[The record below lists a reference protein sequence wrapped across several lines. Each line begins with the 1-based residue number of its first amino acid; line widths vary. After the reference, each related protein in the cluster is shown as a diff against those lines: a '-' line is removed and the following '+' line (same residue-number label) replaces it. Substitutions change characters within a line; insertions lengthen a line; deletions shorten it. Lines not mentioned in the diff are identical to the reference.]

1 MYSEFKGT
9 ELGNNDFLNQN
20 RFHNYLLKRWYM
32 VFDLYSNEDCLEVNN
47 FYRKLF
53 AEMPDLLF
61 QFIIDRNNQYTFPL
75 VSKSVD
81 DIFELSEKEF
91 TDDIKLVIYERV
103 LPQDRE
109 LFFQSLVKAKKEI
122 VPWEIEFR
130 AVLPKKGLR
139 WFKVSAKTELSPDK
153 RVSFYGHVSDITEL
167 KDKEERLRISEE
179 RFQFALEASTAGIW
193 DWDMTTNTVF
203 YSSLSLKI
211 LELESADIFDD
222 PERWDKIVH
231 PDDLP
236 KYYSDIQEHFDNKI
250 PYYENY
256 HRVMTSSGNYKWI
269 LDRGKVIKRD
279 ENGKPLRVI
288 GTHTDVSLQKEKE
301 LELLKT
307 MKLYSD
313 QNSRLLNFSHIVSH
327 NLNTQAG
334 NIKSILDFIDADGD
348 RETVTEMLEH
358 LRTVSNDLN
367 ETISNLTQI
376 VKTQSNI
383 NIAVVPLRLSE
394 YIDKTIA
401 AIKGHDKQKKVTIVN
416 NVPQYVTINF
426 NPAYLESVLLNFATN
441 AIKYAHPDR
450 EPVIVFDFGIEAD
463 GHKSLKITD
472 NGLGIDLELYG
483 DLLFGMYKTFHK
495 HQEARGIG
503 LYITRNQIE
512 AMKAIVSV
520 ESIVGEGTS
529 FKIVFN
535 DV

>member
-1 MYSEFKGT
+1 
-9 ELGNNDFLNQN
+9 
-20 RFHNYLLKRWYM
+20 M
-32 VFDLYSNEDCLEVNN
+32 VFDLYGNDDCLEVNN
-47 FYRKLF
+47 FYKKLL

-61 QFIIDRNNQYTFPL
+61 QFIIDTDNNYSFPL
-75 VSKSVD
+75 VSKSAD
-81 DIFELSEKEF
+81 EIFELSALDF
-91 TDDIKLVIYERV
+91 TNDIKFIIYDRIV
-103 LPQDRE
+103 PQDRDY
-109 LFFQSLVKAKKEI
+109 FFQSLVKARREI
-122 VPWEIEFR
+122 KPWEIEFR
-130 AVLPKKGLR
+130 AVLPKKGIR
-139 WFKVSAKTELSPDK
+139 WFKITSKTESTIDGK
-153 RVSFYGHVSDITEL
+153 VIFYGHVSDITEL
-167 KDKEERLRISEE
+167 KDKEEKLRISEE
-179 RFQFALEASTAGIW
+179 RFQFALDASTAGIW
-193 DWDMTTNTVF
+193 DWDMVTNSVF

-211 LELESADIFDD
+211 LELESTDIFDD

-288 GTHTDVSLQKEKE
+288 GTHTDVSAQKEKE
-301 LELLKT
+301 LELIKT

-334 NIKSILDFIDADGD
+334 NIKSILDFIDADVNKQ
-348 RETVTEMLEH
+348 TVEEMLEH

-383 NIAVVPLRLSE
+383 NIAVVPLMLCE
-394 YIDKTIA
+394 YIEKTIST
-401 AIKGHDKQKKVTIVN
+401 IKGYDKQRKVTIIN
-416 NVPQYVTINF
+416 NVPKYLTINF
-426 NPAYLESVLLNFATN
+426 NPAYMESVLLNFTTN

-450 EPVIVFDFGIEAD
+450 DPVITFDFAIEPE
-463 GHKSLKITD
+463 GFKSLKITD
-472 NGLGIDLELYG
+472 NGLGIDLKLYG

-495 HQEARGIG
+495 HDEARGIG

-512 AMKAIVSV
+512 AMKGTVLV
-520 ESIVGEGTS
+520 ESEVGVGTS

>member
-1 MYSEFKGT
+1 
-9 ELGNNDFLNQN
+9 
-20 RFHNYLLKRWYM
+20 M
-32 VFDLYSNEDCLEVNN
+32 VFDLYGNEDCLEVNN
-47 FYRKLF
+47 FYKKLF

-61 QFIIDRNNQYTFPL
+61 QFIIDCNNNYSFPL
-75 VSKSVD
+75 VSKSAD
-81 DIFELSEKEF
+81 DIFELPSSTFSNES
-91 TDDIKLVIYERV
+91 ILVIYNRIH
-103 LPQDRE
+103 PNDRD
-109 LFFQSLVKAKKEI
+109 LFFQSLVKARREVKPWI
-122 VPWEIEFR
+122 VEFR
-130 AVLPKKGLR
+130 AILPKKGLR
-139 WFKVSAKTELSPDK
+139 WFKISSKTELALDGC
-153 RVSFYGHVSDITEL
+153 VSFYGHVSDITDL
-167 KDKEERLRISEE
+167 KDKEEKLRISEE

-193 DWDMTTNTVF
+193 DWNMVTNSVF

-211 LELESADIFDD
+211 LELDSADIFDE

-269 LDRGKVIKRD
+269 LDRGKVIDRD

-288 GTHTDVSLQKEKE
+288 GTHTDVSLHKEKE

-334 NIKSILDFIDADGD
+334 NIKSILDFIDADVD
-348 RETVTEMLEH
+348 KVNINEMLVH

-383 NIAVVPLRLSE
+383 NIAVMPLRLKE
-394 YIDKTIA
+394 YIDKTVTT
-401 AIKGHDKQKKVTIVN
+401 IKGYDKQTNVTIVN
-416 NVPQYVTINF
+416 NVPEYLTINF

-441 AIKYAHPDR
+441 AIKYRHPDR
-450 EPVIVFDFGIEAD
+450 DPIITFDFAIEPD

-472 NGLGIDLELYG
+472 NGLGIDLAVYG

-512 AMKAIVSV
+512 AMKGTISV
-520 ESIVGEGTS
+520 ESEVGVGTS

-535 DV
+535 DM

>member
-1 MYSEFKGT
+1 
-9 ELGNNDFLNQN
+9 
-20 RFHNYLLKRWYM
+20 M
-32 VFDLYSNEDCLEVNN
+32 VFDLYGDEDCLEVNN
-47 FYRKLF
+47 FYKKLL

-61 QFIIDRNNQYTFPL
+61 QFVIDANNNYTFPL
-75 VSKSVD
+75 VSKSAD
-81 DIFELSEKEF
+81 EILELSIDDFKS
-91 TDDIKLVIYERV
+91 DIKLIVYSRI

-109 LFFQSLVKAKKEI
+109 FFFQSLIKARKDIK
-122 VPWEIEFR
+122 PWEIEFR
-130 AVLPKKGLR
+130 ANLPKKGIR
-139 WFKVSAKTELSPDK
+139 WFRISSKTESSENGS
-153 RVSFYGHVSDITEL
+153 VIFYGHVSDITEL
-167 KDKEERLRISEE
+167 KDKEEKLRISEE
-179 RFQFALEASTAGIW
+179 RFQFALDASTVGIW
-193 DWDMTTNTVF
+193 DWDMVANRVF

-231 PDDLP
+231 PEDLP
-236 KYYSDIQEHFDNKI
+236 KYYSDIHEHFDNKI
-250 PYYENY
+250 PFYENY

-288 GTHTDVSLQKEKE
+288 GTHTDVSAQKEKE
-301 LELLKT
+301 LELMKT

-334 NIKSILDFIDADGD
+334 NIKSILDLIDADVSKK
-348 RETVTEMLEH
+348 TVTEMLEY
-358 LRTVSNDLN
+358 LRAVSNDLN

-383 NIAVVPLRLSE
+383 NIAVVPLKLFE
-394 YIDKTIA
+394 YIEKTIST
-401 AIKGHDKQKKVTIVN
+401 IKGYDKQLKVTIIN
-416 NVPQYVTINF
+416 NVPKYLTINF
-426 NPAYLESVLLNFATN
+426 NPAYMESVLLNFTTN

-450 EPVIVFDFGIEAD
+450 DPAITFDFAIEPE
-463 GHKSLKITD
+463 GFKSLKITD
-472 NGLGIDLELYG
+472 NGLGIDLSTYG

-495 HQEARGIG
+495 HEEARGIG

-512 AMKAIVSV
+512 AMKGTVEV
-520 ESIVGEGTS
+520 ESEVGVGTS

-535 DV
+535 DM

>member
-1 MYSEFKGT
+1 MI
-9 ELGNNDFLNQN
+9 
-20 RFHNYLLKRWYM
+20 
-32 VFDLYSNEDCLEVNN
+32 FDLYSNEDCLEVNN

-61 QFIIDRNNQYTFPL
+61 QFVIDTNNHYTFPL

-81 DIFELSEKEF
+81 EIFELSFKEF
-91 TDDIKLVIYERV
+91 TDDIKQIIYERV
-103 LPQDRE
+103 FEQDRE
-109 LFFQSLVKAKKEI
+109 KFFQSLVKARKEI
-122 VPWEIEFR
+122 VPWELEFR
-130 AVLPKKGLR
+130 SVLPKKGLR
-139 WFKVSAKTELSPDK
+139 WFKVSAKTELSADGK
-153 RVSFYGHVSDITEL
+153 VSFFGHISDITDL
-167 KDKEERLRISEE
+167 KDKEEKLRISEE
-179 RFQFALEASTAGIW
+179 RFQFALDASTVGIW
-193 DWDMTTNTVF
+193 DWDMVTNNVF

-236 KYYSDIQEHFDNKI
+236 KYYSDIKEHFDNKI

-288 GTHTDVSLQKEKE
+288 GTHTDISLQKEKE

-334 NIKSILDFIDADGD
+334 NIKSILDFIDEDGGKG
-348 RETVTEMLEH
+348 TVGEMLEH

-383 NIAVVPLRLSE
+383 NIAVEPLMLCE
-394 YIDKTIA
+394 YIEKTVA
-401 AIKGHDKQKKVTIVN
+401 TIKGYDKQKKVTIVN
-416 NVPQYVTINF
+416 NVPQYLTINF
-426 NPAYLESVLLNFATN
+426 NPAYLESVLLNFTTN

-450 EPVIVFDFGIEAD
+450 DPLIVFDFGIEPE
-463 GHKSLKITD
+463 GYKSLKITD
-472 NGLGIDLELYG
+472 NGLGIDLKVYG
-483 DLLFGMYKTFHK
+483 ELLFGMYKTFHK
-495 HQEARGIG
+495 HEEARGIG

-512 AMKAIVSV
+512 AMKGTVSV
-520 ESIVGEGTS
+520 ESEVGVGTS

-535 DV
+535 DL

>member
-1 MYSEFKGT
+1 MI
-9 ELGNNDFLNQN
+9 
-20 RFHNYLLKRWYM
+20 
-32 VFDLYSNEDCLEVNN
+32 FDLYSNEDCLEVNN

-61 QFIIDRNNQYTFPL
+61 QFVIDPNNHYTFPL

-81 DIFELSEKEF
+81 EIFELSFKEF
-91 TDDIKLVIYERV
+91 TDDTKDIIYERV
-103 LPQDRE
+103 FEQDRE
-109 LFFQSLVKAKKEI
+109 IFFQSLVKARKEI
-122 VPWEIEFR
+122 VPWKLEFR
-130 AVLPKKGLR
+130 SVLPKKGLR
-139 WFKVSAKTELSPDK
+139 WFKVSAKTELSPDGK
-153 RVSFYGHVSDITEL
+153 VSFFGHISDITDL
-167 KDKEERLRISEE
+167 KDKEEKLRIFEE
-179 RFQFALEASTAGIW
+179 RFQFALEASTVGIW
-193 DWDMTTNTVF
+193 DWDMVTNNVF

-236 KYYSDIQEHFDNKI
+236 KYYSDIKEHFDNKI

-256 HRVMTSSGNYKWI
+256 HRVMTTSGNYKWI

-288 GTHTDVSLQKEKE
+288 GTHTDISLQKEKE
-301 LELLKT
+301 LELLRT

-334 NIKSILDFIDADGD
+334 NIKSILDFIDEDGD
-348 RETVTEMLEH
+348 KGTVGEMLEH

-383 NIAVVPLRLSE
+383 NIAVEPLKLCE
-394 YIDKTIA
+394 YIEKTVS
-401 AIKGHDKQKKVTIVN
+401 AIKGYDKQKKVTIVN
-416 NVPQYVTINF
+416 NVPKYLTINF
-426 NPAYLESVLLNFATN
+426 NPAYLESVLLNFTTN

-450 EPVIVFDFGIEAD
+450 DPLIVFDFGIEPE
-463 GHKSLKITD
+463 GYKSLKITD
-472 NGLGIDLELYG
+472 NGLGIDLKVYG
-483 DLLFGMYKTFHK
+483 ELLFGMYKTFHK
-495 HQEARGIG
+495 HDEARGIG

-512 AMKAIVSV
+512 AMKGTVSV
-520 ESIVGEGTS
+520 ESEVGVGTS

-535 DV
+535 DL

>member
-1 MYSEFKGT
+1 
-9 ELGNNDFLNQN
+9 
-20 RFHNYLLKRWYM
+20 M
-32 VFDLYSNEDCLEVNN
+32 VFDLYSNEDCIEVNN

-61 QFIIDRNNQYTFPL
+61 QFVIDRNNQYTFPL

-81 DIFELSEKEF
+81 EIFELSIKEF
-91 TDDIKLVIYERV
+91 TDENKFIIYQRIFD
-103 LPQDRE
+103 QDKE
-109 LFFQSLVKAKKEI
+109 LFFQSLVKARREI
-122 VPWEIEFR
+122 QPWQLEFR

-139 WFKVSAKTELSPDK
+139 WFKVSAKTELSSDGK
-153 RVSFYGHVSDITEL
+153 VSFFGHISDITDL
-167 KDKEERLRISEE
+167 KDKEEKLRISEE
-179 RFQFALEASTAGIW
+179 RFQFALDASTVGIW
-193 DWDMTTNTVF
+193 DWDMVTNNVF

-236 KYYSDIQEHFDNKI
+236 KYYSDIKEHFDNKI
-250 PYYENY
+250 PHYENY

-288 GTHTDVSLQKEKE
+288 GTHTDISFQKEKE

-334 NIKSILDFIDADGD
+334 NIKSILDFIDQDENK
-348 RETVTEMLEH
+348 ETVSEMLEH

-383 NIAVVPLRLSE
+383 NIAVVPLKLHE
-394 YIDKTIA
+394 YIEKTIST
-401 AIKGHDKQKKVTIVN
+401 IKGYDKQKKITIIN
-416 NVPQYVTINF
+416 NVPQYLTINY
-426 NPAYLESVLLNFATN
+426 NPAYLESVLLNFTTN

-450 EPVIVFDFGIEAD
+450 DPFIIFDFGIEPE
-463 GHKSLKITD
+463 GYKSLKITD
-472 NGLGIDLELYG
+472 NGLGIDLKIYG

-495 HQEARGIG
+495 HEEARGIG

-512 AMKAIVSV
+512 AMKGTVSV
-520 ESIVGEGTS
+520 ESEVGVGTS

-535 DV
+535 DL

>member
-1 MYSEFKGT
+1 
-9 ELGNNDFLNQN
+9 
-20 RFHNYLLKRWYM
+20 M
-32 VFDLYSNEDCLEVNN
+32 VFDLYGNEDCLEVNN
-47 FYRKLF
+47 FYKKLF

-61 QFIIDRNNQYTFPL
+61 QFVIDRDNNYSFPL
-75 VSKSVD
+75 VSKSAD
-81 DIFELSEKEF
+81 EIFELTSEMFSK
-91 TDDIKLVIYERV
+91 DPKLIIYERV
-103 LPQDRE
+103 FPQDRDF
-109 LFFQSLVKAKKEI
+109 FFQSLVKARKE
-122 VPWEIEFR
+122 VKPWEVEFR
-130 AVLPKKGLR
+130 AVLPVKGLR
-139 WFKVSAKTELSPDK
+139 WFKISSKTESSSNDC
-153 RVSFYGHVSDITEL
+153 VSFYGHVSDITNL
-167 KDKEERLRISEE
+167 KDKEEKLRISEE

-193 DWDMTTNTVF
+193 DWDMVTNTVF

-211 LELESADIFDD
+211 LELDSADIFDD

-269 LDRGKVIKRD
+269 LDRGKVIARD

-313 QNSRLLNFSHIVSH
+313 QNSRLVNFSHIVSH

-334 NIKSILDFIDADGD
+334 NIKSILDFIDADI
-348 RETVTEMLEH
+348 EKQTVNEMLEH

-383 NIAVVPLRLSE
+383 NIAVIPLNLCE
-394 YIDKTIA
+394 YIDKTIST
-401 AIKGHDKQKKVTIVN
+401 IKGYDRQTNVTIIN
-416 NVPQYVTINF
+416 NVPKYLTVNF
-426 NPAYLESVLLNFATN
+426 NPAYMESVLLNFATN

-450 EPVIVFDFGIEAD
+450 DPVIVFDFGIEPE
-463 GHKSLKITD
+463 GFKSLKITD
-472 NGLGIDLELYG
+472 NGLGIDLKIYG

-495 HQEARGIG
+495 HHEARGIG

-512 AMKAIVSV
+512 AMKGSISV
-520 ESIVGEGTS
+520 ESEVGVGTS

>member
-1 MYSEFKGT
+1 
-9 ELGNNDFLNQN
+9 
-20 RFHNYLLKRWYM
+20 M
-32 VFDLYSNEDCLEVNN
+32 VFDLYGNEDCIEVNN
-47 FYRKLF
+47 FYKKLF

-61 QFIIDRNNQYTFPL
+61 QFVIDKNNNYSFPL
-75 VSKSVD
+75 VSKSAD
-81 DIFELSEKEF
+81 DIFELPVSKF
-91 TDDIKLVIYERV
+91 TNEIIYIIYDRIFA
-103 LPQDRE
+103 QDRE
-109 LFFQSLVKAKKEI
+109 MFFQSLVKARKEI
-122 VPWEIEFR
+122 KPWEIEFR
-130 AVLPKKGLR
+130 AVLPVKGLR
-139 WFKVSAKTELSPDK
+139 WFKISAKSEQSPDEK
-153 RVSFYGHVSDITEL
+153 VSFFGHVSDITDL
-167 KDKEERLRISEE
+167 KDKEEKLRISEE
-179 RFQFALEASTAGIW
+179 RFQFALDASTVGIW
-193 DWDMTTNTVF
+193 DWDMMTNSVF

-211 LELESADIFDD
+211 LELESTDIFDD

-279 ENGKPLRVI
+279 EDGKPMRVI

-301 LELLKT
+301 LDLIKT

-334 NIKSILDFIDADGD
+334 NIKSILDFIDADVEK
-348 RETVTEMLEH
+348 ETVSEMLEH

-376 VKTQSNI
+376 VKTQNNI
-383 NIAVVPLRLSE
+383 NIAVVPLKICE
-394 YIDKTIA
+394 YIDKTVST
-401 AIKGHDKQKKVTIVN
+401 IKGYDKQTKVTIVN
-416 NVPQYVTINF
+416 NVPKYLTINF
-426 NPAYLESVLLNFATN
+426 NPAYLESVLLNFTTN

-450 EPVIVFDFGIEAD
+450 DPIITFDFSIEPE
-463 GHKSLKITD
+463 GYKSLKITD
-472 NGLGIDLELYG
+472 NGLGIDLSIYG

-495 HQEARGIG
+495 HEEARGIG

-512 AMKAIVSV
+512 AMKGSISV
-520 ESIVGEGTS
+520 ESEVGVGTC

-535 DV
+535 DM

>member
-1 MYSEFKGT
+1 MI
-9 ELGNNDFLNQN
+9 
-20 RFHNYLLKRWYM
+20 
-32 VFDLYSNEDCLEVNN
+32 FDLYENEDCLEVNN

-61 QFIIDRNNQYTFPL
+61 QFIIDKDNKYSFPL
-75 VSKSVD
+75 ISKSID
-81 DIFELSEKEF
+81 DIFELTISEF
-91 TDDIKLVIYERV
+91 TNDIIFIIYERIF
-103 LPQDRE
+103 PQDRDM
-109 LFFQSLVKAKKEI
+109 FFQSLVKARKEI
-122 VPWEIEFR
+122 KPWEMEFR

-139 WFKVSAKTELSPDK
+139 WFKISAKTESIPDGC
-153 RVSFYGHVSDITEL
+153 VSFCGHVSDITDL
-167 KDKEERLRISEE
+167 KDKEEKLRISEE
-179 RFQFALEASTAGIW
+179 RFQFALDASTAGIW
-193 DWDMTTNTVF
+193 DWDMVTNNVF

-211 LELESADIFDD
+211 LELDSTDIFDD

-256 HRVMTSSGNYKWI
+256 HRVMTSTGNYKWI

-334 NIKSILDFIDADGD
+334 NIKSILDFIDADVD
-348 RETVTEMLEH
+348 KQTINEMLLH

-383 NIAVVPLRLSE
+383 NIAVAPLKLYE
-394 YIDKTIA
+394 YIEKTIST
-401 AIKGHDKQKKVTIVN
+401 IKRYDKQTNVSIIN
-416 NVPQYVTINF
+416 NVPKYLKINF
-426 NPAYLESVLLNFATN
+426 NPAYLESVLLNFTTN

-450 EPVIVFDFGIEAD
+450 DPVIVFDFGIEPE
-463 GHKSLKITD
+463 GYKSLKITD
-472 NGLGIDLELYG
+472 NGLGIDLAVYG

-495 HQEARGIG
+495 HEEARGIG

-512 AMKAIVSV
+512 AMKGSVSV
-520 ESIVGEGTS
+520 ESEVGAGTS

-535 DV
+535 DM

>member
-1 MYSEFKGT
+1 
-9 ELGNNDFLNQN
+9 
-20 RFHNYLLKRWYM
+20 M
-32 VFDLYSNEDCLEVNN
+32 VFDLYGNDDCLEVNK
-47 FYRKLF
+47 FYRKLL

-61 QFIIDRNNQYTFPL
+61 QFVIDKDNNYSFPL
-75 VSKSVD
+75 VSKSAD
-81 DIFELSEKEF
+81 DIFELTVEEF
-91 TDDIKLVIYERV
+91 TNEIKFIIYDRI
-103 LPQDRE
+103 LLQDRE
-109 LFFQSLVKAKKEI
+109 LFFQSLVKARKEI
-122 VPWEIEFR
+122 KPWEVEFR
-130 AVLPKKGLR
+130 ALLPKKGIR
-139 WFKVSAKTELSPDK
+139 WFKVSSKTESLPGGE
-153 RVSFYGHVSDITEL
+153 VVFYGHVSDITEL
-167 KDKEERLRISEE
+167 KDKEEKLRISEE
-179 RFQFALEASTAGIW
+179 RFQFALDASTAGVW
-193 DWDMTTNTVF
+193 DWDMVTNSVF

-211 LELESADIFDD
+211 LELESTDIFDD

-301 LELLKT
+301 LELIKT

-334 NIKSILDFIDADGD
+334 NIKSILDFIDADVDKG
-348 RETVTEMLEH
+348 TVPEMLEH

-383 NIAVVPLRLSE
+383 NIAVEQLKLCE
-394 YIDKTIA
+394 YIEKTILV
-401 AIKGHDKQKKVTIVN
+401 IKGYDKHQNVTIVN
-416 NVPQYVTINF
+416 NVPKYLTINF
-426 NPAYLESVLLNFATN
+426 NPAYLESVLLNFTTN

-450 EPVIVFDFGIEAD
+450 DPVISFDFAIEPE
-463 GHKSLKITD
+463 GYKSLKITD
-472 NGLGIDLELYG
+472 NGLGIDLKIYG
-483 DLLFGMYKTFHK
+483 DLLFGMYKTFHR
-495 HQEARGIG
+495 HEEARGIG

-512 AMKAIVSV
+512 AMKGTVEV
-520 ESIVGEGTS
+520 ESEVGVGTS
-529 FKIVFN
+529 FKIIFN
-535 DV
+535 DM

>member
-1 MYSEFKGT
+1 MI
-9 ELGNNDFLNQN
+9 
-20 RFHNYLLKRWYM
+20 
-32 VFDLYSNEDCLEVNN
+32 FDLYENEDCLEVKN

-53 AEMPDLLF
+53 ADMPDLLF
-61 QFIIDRNNQYTFPL
+61 QFIINKDNNYSFPL
-75 VSKSVD
+75 ISKSID
-81 DIFELSEKEF
+81 DIFELTVSEF
-91 TDDIKLVIYERV
+91 TNDIIFIIYERIF
-103 LPQDRE
+103 PQDRDM
-109 LFFQSLVKAKKEI
+109 FFQSLVKARKEI
-122 VPWEIEFR
+122 KPWEIEFR
-130 AVLPKKGLR
+130 AILPKKGMR
-139 WFKVSAKTELSPDK
+139 WFKISAKTESIPDEC
-153 RVSFYGHVSDITEL
+153 VSFCGHVSDITNL
-167 KDKEERLRISEE
+167 KDKEEKLRISEE

-193 DWDMTTNTVF
+193 DWDMVTNNVF

-211 LELESADIFDD
+211 LELDSADIFDD

-236 KYYSDIQEHFDNKI
+236 KYYSDIHEHFDNKI

-256 HRVMTSSGNYKWI
+256 HRVMTSSGKYKWI

-334 NIKSILDFIDADGD
+334 NIKSILDFIDGD
-348 RETVTEMLEH
+348 VDKQTINEMLLH

-367 ETISNLTQI
+367 DTISNLTQI

-383 NIAVVPLRLSE
+383 NIAVAPLKLYE
-394 YIDKTIA
+394 YIEKTIST
-401 AIKGHDKQKKVTIVN
+401 IKRYDKQTNVSIIN
-416 NVPQYVTINF
+416 NVPKYLKINF
-426 NPAYLESVLLNFATN
+426 NPAYLESVLLNFTTN

-450 EPVIVFDFGIEAD
+450 DPVIVFDFGIEPE
-463 GHKSLKITD
+463 GYKSLKITD
-472 NGLGIDLELYG
+472 NGLGIDLAVYG

-495 HQEARGIG
+495 HEEARGIG

-512 AMKAIVSV
+512 AMKGSVFV
-520 ESIVGEGTS
+520 ESEVGAGTS

-535 DV
+535 DM

>member
-1 MYSEFKGT
+1 MI
-9 ELGNNDFLNQN
+9 
-20 RFHNYLLKRWYM
+20 
-32 VFDLYSNEDCLEVNN
+32 FDLYGNEDCLEVNN
-47 FYRKLF
+47 FYKKLL

-61 QFIIDRNNQYTFPL
+61 QFIIDADNNYFFPL
-75 VSKSVD
+75 VSKSAD
-81 DIFELSEKEF
+81 EIFELPAGTFSNDSK
-91 TDDIKLVIYERV
+91 IIIYDRIF
-103 LPQDRE
+103 PHDRE
-109 LFFQSLVKAKKEI
+109 AFFQSLVKARKE
-122 VPWEIEFR
+122 VKPWQIEFR
-130 AVLPKKGLR
+130 AMLPKKGLR
-139 WFKVSAKTELSPDK
+139 WFKISSKTELSSEGS
-153 RVSFYGHVSDITEL
+153 VSFFGHVSDITDL
-167 KDKEERLRISEE
+167 KDKEEKLRISEE

-193 DWDMTTNTVF
+193 DWNMVTNSVF

-211 LELESADIFDD
+211 LELESTDIFDD

-269 LDRGKVIKRD
+269 LDRGKVIERG

-301 LELLKT
+301 LDLMKT

-334 NIKSILDFIDADGD
+334 NIKSILDFIDADVD
-348 RETVTEMLEH
+348 KQTVNEMLVH

-367 ETISNLTQI
+367 DTISNLTQI

-383 NIAVVPLRLSE
+383 NIAVAPLKLCD
-394 YIDKTIA
+394 YIEKTTST
-401 AIKGHDKQKKVTIVN
+401 IKGYDKQKNVTIVN
-416 NVPQYVTINF
+416 NVPKYLSINF
-426 NPAYLESVLLNFATN
+426 NPAYLESVLLNFTTN

-450 EPVIVFDFGIEAD
+450 DPVIVFDYCIEQE
-463 GHKSLKITD
+463 GHKALKISD
-472 NGLGIDLELYG
+472 NGLGIDLATYG

-512 AMKAIVSV
+512 AMKGSVFV
-520 ESIVGEGTS
+520 ESEVGVGTC

-535 DV
+535 DI

>member
-1 MYSEFKGT
+1 
-9 ELGNNDFLNQN
+9 
-20 RFHNYLLKRWYM
+20 M
-32 VFDLYSNEDCLEVNN
+32 VFDLYGSEDCLEVNN

-61 QFIIDRNNQYTFPL
+61 QFIIDRDNKYSFPL
-75 VSKSVD
+75 VSKSAD
-81 DIFELSEKEF
+81 AIFELTASDF
-91 TDDIKLVIYERV
+91 TNDIKLIIYDRIFA
-103 LPQDRE
+103 QDKE
-109 LFFQSLVKAKKEI
+109 LFFTSLVKARKEI
-122 VPWEIEFR
+122 KPWEIEFR

-139 WFKVSAKTELSPDK
+139 WFKVSSKTELAADGG
-153 RVSFYGHVSDITEL
+153 VAFFGHISDITDL
-167 KDKEERLRISEE
+167 KEKEENLRISEE

-193 DWDMTTNTVF
+193 DWDMVTNRVF

-211 LELESADIFDD
+211 LELESTDIFDD

-236 KYYSDIQEHFDNKI
+236 KYYSDIKDHFENKI

-288 GTHTDVSLQKEKE
+288 GTHTDVSSQKEKE
-301 LELLKT
+301 LDLIKT

-334 NIKSILDFIDADGD
+334 NIKSILDFIDADVNKQ
-348 RETVTEMLEH
+348 TVDEMLEH

-383 NIAVVPLRLSE
+383 NIIVVPLRLSE
-394 YIDKTIA
+394 YIEKTIFT
-401 AIKGHDKQKKVTIVN
+401 IRGHDRQKNVSIVN
-416 NVPQYVTINF
+416 NVPKYVSINF
-426 NPAYLESVLLNFATN
+426 NPAYLESVLLNFTTN

-450 EPVIVFDFGIEAD
+450 DPVIIFDFAIEPD
-463 GHKSLKITD
+463 GFKSLKITD
-472 NGLGIDLELYG
+472 NGLGIDLNVYG

-495 HQEARGIG
+495 HREARGIG

-512 AMKAIVSV
+512 AMKGSISV
-520 ESIVGEGTS
+520 ESEVGVGTS

-535 DV
+535 DI

>member
-1 MYSEFKGT
+1 
-9 ELGNNDFLNQN
+9 
-20 RFHNYLLKRWYM
+20 M
-32 VFDLYSNEDCLEVNN
+32 VFDLYGNDDCLEVNN
-47 FYRKLF
+47 FYKKLL

-61 QFIIDRNNQYTFPL
+61 QFIIDTDNNYTFPL
-75 VSKSVD
+75 VSKSAD
-81 DIFELSEKEF
+81 EIFELAASDF
-91 TDDIKLVIYERV
+91 TNDIKLIIYNRIV
-103 LPQDRE
+103 SQDRDF
-109 LFFQSLVKAKKEI
+109 FFQSLVKSRKEI
-122 VPWEIEFR
+122 TPWEIEFR
-130 AVLPKKGLR
+130 AILPKKGMR
-139 WFKVSAKTELSPDK
+139 WFKIAAKTELALDGN
-153 RVSFYGHVSDITEL
+153 VIFYGHVSDITDL
-167 KDKEERLRISEE
+167 KDKEEKLRISEE
-179 RFQFALEASTAGIW
+179 RFQFALDASTAGIW
-193 DWDMTTNTVF
+193 DWDMVTNSVF

-211 LELESADIFDD
+211 LELESTDIFDD

-288 GTHTDVSLQKEKE
+288 GTHTDVSAQKEKE

-307 MKLYSD
+307 MKLYSE

-334 NIKSILDFIDADGD
+334 NIKSILDLIDADVNKQ
-348 RETVTEMLEH
+348 TVTEMLEY
-358 LRTVSNDLN
+358 LRAVSNDLN
-367 ETISNLTQI
+367 ETILNLTQI

-383 NIAVVPLRLSE
+383 NIAVVPLKLCE
-394 YIDKTIA
+394 YIEKTIST
-401 AIKGHDKQKKVTIVN
+401 IKGYDKQRKVTIVN
-416 NVPQYVTINF
+416 NVPKYLTINF
-426 NPAYLESVLLNFATN
+426 NPAYMESVLLNFTTN

-450 EPVIVFDFGIEAD
+450 DPIITFDFALEPEGF
-463 GHKSLKITD
+463 KSLKITD
-472 NGLGIDLELYG
+472 NGLGIDLKVYG

-495 HQEARGIG
+495 HEEARGIG

-512 AMKAIVSV
+512 AMKGTVLV
-520 ESIVGEGTS
+520 ESEVGVGTS

-535 DV
+535 DM

>member
-1 MYSEFKGT
+1 
-9 ELGNNDFLNQN
+9 
-20 RFHNYLLKRWYM
+20 M
-32 VFDLYSNEDCLEVNN
+32 VFDLYSNEDCLEINN

-53 AEMPDLLF
+53 AEMPDLIF
-61 QFIIDRNNQYTFPL
+61 QFIIDSDNNYTFPL
-75 VSKSVD
+75 VSKSAD
-81 DIFELSEKEF
+81 EIFELSVNEF
-91 TDDIKLVIYERV
+91 TDDIKLTIYERI
-103 LPQDRE
+103 LEQDRE
-109 LFFQSLVKAKKEI
+109 LFFQSLVKARKEI
-122 VPWEIEFR
+122 EPWQIEFR

-139 WFKVSAKTELSPDK
+139 WFKVSAKTELSPDN
-153 RVSFYGHVSDITEL
+153 RVSFFGHISDITEL
-167 KDKEERLRISEE
+167 KDKEEKLRISEE

-193 DWDMTTNTVF
+193 DWDMVTNNVF

-211 LELESADIFDD
+211 LELESTDIFDD

-236 KYYSDIQEHFDNKI
+236 KYYSDIREHFDNKI

-288 GTHTDVSLQKEKE
+288 GTHTDVSAQKEKE

-348 RETVTEMLEH
+348 KETVTEMLEH

-383 NIAVVPLRLSE
+383 NIAVEPLKLHE
-394 YIDKTIA
+394 YIEKTIST
-401 AIKGHDKQKKVTIVN
+401 IKGYDNQKKVTIVN
-416 NVPQYVTINF
+416 NVPQYLTINF
-426 NPAYLESVLLNFATN
+426 NPAYLESVLLNFTTN

-450 EPVIVFDFGIEAD
+450 EPVIVFDFGIEPE
-463 GHKSLKITD
+463 GYKSLKITD
-472 NGLGIDLELYG
+472 NGLGIDLKVYG

-512 AMKAIVSV
+512 AMKATVSV
-520 ESIVGEGTS
+520 ESEVGVGTS

-535 DV
+535 DL

>member
-1 MYSEFKGT
+1 
-9 ELGNNDFLNQN
+9 
-20 RFHNYLLKRWYM
+20 M
-32 VFDLYSNEDCLEVNN
+32 VFDLYGNENCLEVNN

-61 QFIIDRNNQYTFPL
+61 QFIIDCDNNYAFPL
-75 VSKSVD
+75 VSKSAD
-81 DIFELSEKEF
+81 EIFELTADMFSNNP
-91 TDDIKLVIYERV
+91 KLIIYDRIY
-103 LPQDRE
+103 PQDRDF
-109 LFFQSLVKAKKEI
+109 FFQSLVKARKDVI
-122 VPWEIEFR
+122 PWDIEFR

-139 WFKVSAKTELSPDK
+139 WFKISSKTELAENGC
-153 RVSFYGHVSDITEL
+153 VSFYGHVSDITEL
-167 KDKEERLRISEE
+167 KDKEEKLRISEE
-179 RFQFALEASTAGIW
+179 RFQFALEAGTAGIW
-193 DWDMTTNTVF
+193 DWDMVTNNVF

-211 LELESADIFDD
+211 LELESTDIFDD

-313 QNSRLLNFSHIVSH
+313 QNSRLVNFSHIVSH

-334 NIKSILDFIDADGD
+334 NIKSILDFIDADV
-348 RETVTEMLEH
+348 EKQTVSEMLEH

-367 ETISNLTQI
+367 DTIANLTQI

-383 NIAVVPLRLSE
+383 NIAVVSLRLCD
-394 YIDKTIA
+394 YIDKTIS
-401 AIKGHDKQKKVTIVN
+401 AIKGFDKQKNVTIIN
-416 NVPQYVTINF
+416 NVPKYVTVNF
-426 NPAYLESVLLNFATN
+426 NPAYMESVLLNFTTN

-450 EPVIVFDFGIEAD
+450 DPVIVFDFAIEPE
-463 GHKSLKITD
+463 GYKSLKITD
-472 NGLGIDLELYG
+472 NGLGIDLSVYG
-483 DLLFGMYKTFHK
+483 ELLFGMYKTFHK

-512 AMKAIVSV
+512 AMKGSISV
-520 ESIVGEGTS
+520 ESEVGVGTS

-535 DV
+535 DI

>member
-1 MYSEFKGT
+1 
-9 ELGNNDFLNQN
+9 
-20 RFHNYLLKRWYM
+20 M
-32 VFDLYSNEDCLEVNN
+32 VFDIYENEDCLEVNN
-47 FYRKLF
+47 FYKKLL

-61 QFIIDRNNQYTFPL
+61 QFIIDKDNNYSFPL
-75 VSKSVD
+75 VSKSAD
-81 DIFELSEKEF
+81 DIFEISAAEF
-91 TDDIKLVIYERV
+91 ANDIKLIIYDRIF
-103 LPQDRE
+103 PSDRE
-109 LFFQSLVKAKKEI
+109 LFFQSLIKARNQVK
-122 VPWEIEFR
+122 PWEVEFR

-139 WFKVSAKTELSPDK
+139 WFKISSKTEKSSADSDSI
-153 RVSFYGHVSDITEL
+153 SFFGHVSDITEL
-167 KDKEERLRISEE
+167 KDKEEKLRLSEE
-179 RFQFALEASTAGIW
+179 RFQFALDASTVGVW
-193 DWDMTTNTVF
+193 DWDMVTNSVF

-279 ENGKPLRVI
+279 ENGKPLRVL

-301 LELLKT
+301 LEIIKT

-334 NIKSILDFIDADGD
+334 NIKSILDFIDADVD
-348 RETVTEMLEH
+348 KQTVSEMLLH

-367 ETISNLTQI
+367 DTISNLTQI

-383 NIAVVPLRLSE
+383 NIAVVPLKLCE
-394 YIDKTIA
+394 YIEKTITT
-401 AIKGHDKQKKVTIVN
+401 IKGYDKQKNVTVVN
-416 NVPQYVTINF
+416 NVPNYLTINF
-426 NPAYLESVLLNFATN
+426 NPAYLESVLLNFTTN

-450 EPVIVFDFGIEAD
+450 DPIVIFDFAIEPE
-463 GHKSLKITD
+463 GQKSLKITD
-472 NGLGIDLELYG
+472 NGLGIDLAVHG

-495 HQEARGIG
+495 HEEARGIG

-512 AMKAIVSV
+512 AMKGSISV
-520 ESIVGEGTS
+520 ESEVGVGTS
-529 FKIVFN
+529 FKIVFS
-535 DV
+535 DL

>member
-1 MYSEFKGT
+1 
-9 ELGNNDFLNQN
+9 
-20 RFHNYLLKRWYM
+20 M
-32 VFDLYSNEDCLEVNN
+32 VFDLYGNEDCLEVNN
-47 FYRKLF
+47 FYKKLF

-61 QFIIDRNNQYTFPL
+61 QFVIDRDNNYSFPL
-75 VSKSVD
+75 VSKSAD
-81 DIFELSEKEF
+81 EIFELTSEMFSK
-91 TDDIKLVIYERV
+91 DPKLIIYERV
-103 LPQDRE
+103 FPQDRDF
-109 LFFQSLVKAKKEI
+109 FFQSLVKARKE
-122 VPWEIEFR
+122 VKPWEVEFR
-130 AVLPKKGLR
+130 AVLPVKGLR
-139 WFKVSAKTELSPDK
+139 WFKISSKTESSSNDC
-153 RVSFYGHVSDITEL
+153 VSFYGHVSDITNL
-167 KDKEERLRISEE
+167 KDKEEKLRISEE

-193 DWDMTTNTVF
+193 DWDMVTNTVF

-211 LELESADIFDD
+211 LELDSADIFDD

-269 LDRGKVIKRD
+269 LDRGKVIARD

-313 QNSRLLNFSHIVSH
+313 QNSRLVNFSHIVSH

-334 NIKSILDFIDADGD
+334 NIKSILDFIDADI
-348 RETVTEMLEH
+348 EKQTVNEMLEH

-383 NIAVVPLRLSE
+383 NIAVIPLNLCE
-394 YIDKTIA
+394 YIDKTIST
-401 AIKGHDKQKKVTIVN
+401 IKGYDKQTNVTIIN
-416 NVPQYVTINF
+416 NVPKYLTVNF
-426 NPAYLESVLLNFATN
+426 NPAYMESVLLNFATN

-450 EPVIVFDFGIEAD
+450 DPVIVFDFGIEPE
-463 GHKSLKITD
+463 GFKSLKITD
-472 NGLGIDLELYG
+472 NGLGIDLKIYG

-495 HQEARGIG
+495 HHEARGIG

-512 AMKAIVSV
+512 AMKGSISV
-520 ESIVGEGTS
+520 ESEVGVGTS

>member
-1 MYSEFKGT
+1 MI
-9 ELGNNDFLNQN
+9 
-20 RFHNYLLKRWYM
+20 
-32 VFDLYSNEDCLEVNN
+32 FDLYENEDCLEVKN

-53 AEMPDLLF
+53 ADMPDLLF
-61 QFIIDRNNQYTFPL
+61 QFIIDKDNNYSFPL
-75 VSKSVD
+75 ISKSID
-81 DIFELSEKEF
+81 DIFELTVSEF
-91 TDDIKLVIYERV
+91 TNDIIFIIYERIF
-103 LPQDRE
+103 PQDRDM
-109 LFFQSLVKAKKEI
+109 FFQSLVKARKEI
-122 VPWEIEFR
+122 KPWEIEFR
-130 AVLPKKGLR
+130 AVLPKKGMR
-139 WFKVSAKTELSPDK
+139 WFKISAKTESIPDEC
-153 RVSFYGHVSDITEL
+153 VSFCGHVSDITNL
-167 KDKEERLRISEE
+167 KDKEEKLRISEE

-193 DWDMTTNTVF
+193 DWDMITNNVF

-211 LELESADIFDD
+211 LELDSADIFDD

-236 KYYSDIQEHFDNKI
+236 KYYSDIHEHFDNKI

-334 NIKSILDFIDADGD
+334 NIKSILDFIDADVD
-348 RETVTEMLEH
+348 KQTINEMLLH

-367 ETISNLTQI
+367 DTISNLTQI

-383 NIAVVPLRLSE
+383 NIAVAPLKLYE
-394 YIDKTIA
+394 YIEKTIST
-401 AIKGHDKQKKVTIVN
+401 IKRYDKQTNVSIIN
-416 NVPQYVTINF
+416 NVPKYLKINF
-426 NPAYLESVLLNFATN
+426 NPAYLESVLLNFTTN

-450 EPVIVFDFGIEAD
+450 DPVIVFDFGIEPE
-463 GHKSLKITD
+463 GYKSLKITD
-472 NGLGIDLELYG
+472 NGLGIDLAVYG

-495 HQEARGIG
+495 HEEARGIG

-512 AMKAIVSV
+512 AMKGSVFV
-520 ESIVGEGTS
+520 ESEVGAGTS

-535 DV
+535 DM

>member
-1 MYSEFKGT
+1 
-9 ELGNNDFLNQN
+9 
-20 RFHNYLLKRWYM
+20 M
-32 VFDLYSNEDCLEVNN
+32 VFDLYGNEDCLEINN
-47 FYRKLF
+47 FYKKLF

-61 QFIIDRNNQYTFPL
+61 QFVIDPDNNYSFPL
-75 VSKSVD
+75 VSKSAD
-81 DIFELSEKEF
+81 EIFELTVEMFSNDPK
-91 TDDIKLVIYERV
+91 IIIYNRI

-109 LFFQSLVKAKKEI
+109 SFFQSLVKARKE
-122 VPWEIEFR
+122 VKPWKIEFR
-130 AVLPKKGLR
+130 ANLPKKGLR
-139 WFKVSAKTELSPDK
+139 WFKISSKTELSLDGC
-153 RVSFYGHVSDITEL
+153 VSFFGHVSDITDL
-167 KDKEERLRISEE
+167 KDKEEKLRISEE

-193 DWDMTTNTVF
+193 DWDMVTNNVF

-211 LELESADIFDD
+211 LELDSADIFDD

-301 LELLKT
+301 LELIKT

-313 QNSRLLNFSHIVSH
+313 QNSRLVNFSHIVSH

-334 NIKSILDFIDADGD
+334 NIKSILDFIDADVD
-348 RETVTEMLEH
+348 KQTVNEMLEH

-367 ETISNLTQI
+367 DTIANLTQI

-383 NIAVVPLRLSE
+383 NIAVVPLKLCE
-394 YIDKTIA
+394 YIDKTIST
-401 AIKGHDKQKKVTIVN
+401 IKGFDKQKNVTIIN
-416 NVPQYVTINF
+416 NVPKYLTINF
-426 NPAYLESVLLNFATN
+426 NPAYMESVLLNFATN

-450 EPVIVFDFGIEAD
+450 DPVIVFDFSIEPE
-463 GHKSLKITD
+463 GYKSLKITD
-472 NGLGIDLELYG
+472 NGLGIDLNVYG

-512 AMKAIVSV
+512 AMKGSISV
-520 ESIVGEGTS
+520 ESEVGVGTS
-529 FKIVFN
+529 FKIIFN

>member
-1 MYSEFKGT
+1 MI
-9 ELGNNDFLNQN
+9 
-20 RFHNYLLKRWYM
+20 
-32 VFDLYSNEDCLEVNN
+32 FDLYSNEDCLEVNN

-61 QFIIDRNNQYTFPL
+61 QFVIDSNNHYAFPL

-81 DIFELSEKEF
+81 EIFELSFKEF
-91 TDDIKLVIYERV
+91 TDDIKHIIYERIFE
-103 LPQDRE
+103 QDRE
-109 LFFQSLVKAKKEI
+109 KFFQSLVKARKEI
-122 VPWEIEFR
+122 VPWELEFR
-130 AVLPKKGLR
+130 SVLPKKGLR
-139 WFKVSAKTELSPDK
+139 WFRVSAKTELSPDGK
-153 RVSFYGHVSDITEL
+153 VSFFGHISDITDL

-179 RFQFALEASTAGIW
+179 RFQFALDASTVGIW
-193 DWDMTTNTVF
+193 DWDMVTNNVF

-236 KYYSDIQEHFDNKI
+236 KYYSDIKEHFDNKI

-288 GTHTDVSLQKEKE
+288 GTHTDISLQKEKE

-334 NIKSILDFIDADGD
+334 NIKSILDFIDQDGGKG
-348 RETVTEMLEH
+348 TVGEMLEH

-383 NIAVVPLRLSE
+383 NIAVEPLKLCE
-394 YIDKTIA
+394 YIEKTVSS
-401 AIKGHDKQKKVTIVN
+401 IKGYDKQKKVTIVN
-416 NVPQYVTINF
+416 NVPQYLTINF
-426 NPAYLESVLLNFATN
+426 NPAYLESVLLNFTTN

-450 EPVIVFDFGIEAD
+450 DPLIVFDFGIEPE
-463 GHKSLKITD
+463 GYKSLKITD
-472 NGLGIDLELYG
+472 NGLGIDLKVYG
-483 DLLFGMYKTFHK
+483 ELLFGMYKTFHK
-495 HQEARGIG
+495 HDEARGIG

-512 AMKAIVSV
+512 AMKGTVSV
-520 ESIVGEGTS
+520 ESEVGVGTS

-535 DV
+535 DL

>member
-1 MYSEFKGT
+1 MI
-9 ELGNNDFLNQN
+9 
-20 RFHNYLLKRWYM
+20 
-32 VFDLYSNEDCLEVNN
+32 FDLYENEDCLEVKN

-53 AEMPDLLF
+53 ADMPDLLF
-61 QFIIDRNNQYTFPL
+61 QFIIDKDNNYSFPL
-75 VSKSVD
+75 ISKSID
-81 DIFELSEKEF
+81 DIFELTVSEF
-91 TDDIKLVIYERV
+91 TNDIIFIIYERIF
-103 LPQDRE
+103 PQDRDM
-109 LFFQSLVKAKKEI
+109 FFQSLVKARKEI
-122 VPWEIEFR
+122 KPWEIEFR
-130 AVLPKKGLR
+130 AVLPKKGMR
-139 WFKVSAKTELSPDK
+139 WFKISAKTESIPDEC
-153 RVSFYGHVSDITEL
+153 VSFCGHVSDITNL
-167 KDKEERLRISEE
+167 KDKEEKLRISEE

-193 DWDMTTNTVF
+193 DWDMVTNNVF

-211 LELESADIFDD
+211 LELDSTDIFDD

-236 KYYSDIQEHFDNKI
+236 KYYSDIHEHFDNKI

-334 NIKSILDFIDADGD
+334 NIKSILDFIDANVDKQ
-348 RETVTEMLEH
+348 TINEMLLH

-367 ETISNLTQI
+367 DTISNLTQI

-383 NIAVVPLRLSE
+383 NIAVAPLKLYE
-394 YIDKTIA
+394 YIEKTIST
-401 AIKGHDKQKKVTIVN
+401 IKRYDKQTNVSIIN
-416 NVPQYVTINF
+416 NVPKYLKINF
-426 NPAYLESVLLNFATN
+426 NPAYLESVLLNFTTN

-450 EPVIVFDFGIEAD
+450 DPVIVFDFGIEPE
-463 GHKSLKITD
+463 GYKSLKITD
-472 NGLGIDLELYG
+472 NGLGIDLAVYG

-495 HQEARGIG
+495 HEEARGIG

-512 AMKAIVSV
+512 AMKGSVFV
-520 ESIVGEGTS
+520 ESEVGAGTS

-535 DV
+535 DM

>member
-1 MYSEFKGT
+1 
-9 ELGNNDFLNQN
+9 
-20 RFHNYLLKRWYM
+20 M
-32 VFDLYSNEDCLEVNN
+32 VFDLYGNDDCLEVNN
-47 FYRKLF
+47 FYKKLL

-61 QFIIDRNNQYTFPL
+61 QFVIDADNNYSFPL
-75 VSKSVD
+75 VSKSAD
-81 DIFELSEKEF
+81 EIFELTAKDF
-91 TDDIKLVIYERV
+91 TNDIKFVIYDRI
-103 LPQDRE
+103 LPQDRD
-109 LFFQSLVKAKKEI
+109 LFFQSLVAARKNIK
-122 VPWEIEFR
+122 PWDVEFR
-130 AVLPKKGLR
+130 AVLPKKGVR
-139 WFKVSAKTELSPDK
+139 WFKISSKTESAFDGN
-153 RVSFYGHVSDITEL
+153 VIFYGHVSDITEL
-167 KDKEERLRISEE
+167 KDKEEKLRISEE
-179 RFQFALEASTAGIW
+179 RFQFALDASTAGVW
-193 DWDMTTNTVF
+193 DWDMVTNSVF

-211 LELESADIFDD
+211 LELESTDVFDD

-288 GTHTDVSLQKEKE
+288 GTHTDVSAQKEKE
-301 LELLKT
+301 LELIKT

-334 NIKSILDFIDADGD
+334 NIKSILDFIDADVD
-348 RETVTEMLEH
+348 KQTVAEMLEH

-383 NIAVVPLRLSE
+383 NIAVVPLMLCE
-394 YIDKTIA
+394 YIEKTIST
-401 AIKGHDKQKKVTIVN
+401 IKGYDKQRKVTIVN
-416 NVPQYVTINF
+416 NVPKYLTVNF
-426 NPAYLESVLLNFATN
+426 NPAYMESVLLNFTTN

-450 EPVIVFDFGIEAD
+450 DPIIIFDFAIEPE
-463 GHKSLKITD
+463 GFKSLKITD
-472 NGLGIDLELYG
+472 NGLGIDLKTYG
-483 DLLFGMYKTFHK
+483 ELLFGMYKTFHK
-495 HQEARGIG
+495 HEEARGIG

-512 AMKAIVSV
+512 AMKGTVLV
-520 ESIVGEGTS
+520 ESEVGVGTS

-535 DV
+535 DM

>member
-1 MYSEFKGT
+1 
-9 ELGNNDFLNQN
+9 
-20 RFHNYLLKRWYM
+20 M
-32 VFDLYSNEDCLEVNN
+32 VFDLYSNEDCLVVNN

-61 QFIIDRNNQYTFPL
+61 QFVIDNNNRYTFPL
-75 VSKSVD
+75 VSKSAD
-81 DIFELSEKEF
+81 EIFELSIKEF
-91 TDDIKLVIYERV
+91 TDDIKYIIYDRIFE
-103 LPQDRE
+103 QDRE
-109 LFFQSLVKAKKEI
+109 LFFKSLIKSRKEI
-122 VPWEIEFR
+122 VPWELEFR

-139 WFKVSAKTELSPDK
+139 WFKVSAKTELSPDGK
-153 RVSFYGHVSDITEL
+153 VSFFGHVSDITDL

-179 RFQFALEASTAGIW
+179 RFQFALDASTVGIW
-193 DWDMTTNTVF
+193 DWDMVTNNVF

-236 KYYSDIQEHFDNKI
+236 KYYSDIREHFDNKI

-256 HRVMTSSGNYKWI
+256 HRVMTSTGNYKWI
-269 LDRGKVIKRD
+269 LDRGKVINRD

-288 GTHTDVSLQKEKE
+288 GTHTDISLQKEKE

-334 NIKSILDFIDADGD
+334 NIKSILDFIDEDKDKG
-348 RETVTEMLEH
+348 TVAEMLEH

-383 NIAVVPLRLSE
+383 NIAVVPLKLHE
-394 YIDKTIA
+394 YIEKTIST
-401 AIKGHDKQKKVTIVN
+401 IKGYDNQKKVTIIN
-416 NVPQYVTINF
+416 NVPQYLTINF
-426 NPAYLESVLLNFATN
+426 NPAYLESVLLNFTTN

-450 EPVIVFDFGIEAD
+450 DPVIVFDFGIEPE
-463 GHKSLKITD
+463 GYKSLKITD
-472 NGLGIDLELYG
+472 NGLGIDLKVYG

-512 AMKAIVSV
+512 AMKGTVSV
-520 ESIVGEGTS
+520 ESEVGVGTS

-535 DV
+535 DL

>member
-1 MYSEFKGT
+1 MA
-9 ELGNNDFLNQN
+9 
-20 RFHNYLLKRWYM
+20 
-32 VFDLYSNEDCLEVNN
+32 FDLYENKDCLEVNN
-47 FYRKLF
+47 FYRKLL

-61 QFIIDRNNQYTFPL
+61 HFVIDRDNKYSFPL
-75 VSKSVD
+75 ISKSVNE
-81 DIFELSEKEF
+81 IFELTSEVFSDHTKM
-91 TDDIKLVIYERV
+91 IVYERIF
-103 LPQDRE
+103 PQDRL
-109 LFFQSLVKAKKEI
+109 LFFDSLVKARRDVK
-122 VPWEIEFR
+122 PWIIEFR

-139 WFKVSAKTELSPDK
+139 WFKISSKTELLLDGS
-153 RVSFYGHVSDITEL
+153 VGFYGNLSDITEL
-167 KDKEERLRISEE
+167 KDKEEKLRISEE

-193 DWDMTTNTVF
+193 DWDMVTNTVF

-211 LELESADIFDD
+211 LELESTDIFDD

-307 MKLYSD
+307 MKLYSE
-313 QNSRLLNFSHIVSH
+313 QNSRLVNFSHIVSH

-334 NIKSILDFIDADGD
+334 NIKSILDFIDADVNKQ
-348 RETVTEMLEH
+348 TVNEMLEH

-367 ETISNLTQI
+367 DTISNLTQI

-383 NIAVVPLRLSE
+383 NIAVVPLNLCE
-394 YIDKTIA
+394 YIEKTIST
-401 AIKGHDKQKKVTIVN
+401 IKGYDKQTTAKIIN
-416 NVPQYVTINF
+416 NVPKYVTVNF
-426 NPAYLESVLLNFATN
+426 NPAYMESVLLNFATN
-441 AIKYAHPDR
+441 AIKYAHPERD
-450 EPVIVFDFGIEAD
+450 PVIVFDFLIEPD
-463 GHKSLKITD
+463 GYKSLKITD
-472 NGLGIDLELYG
+472 NGLGIDLNVYG

-512 AMKAIVSV
+512 AMKGKISV
-520 ESIVGEGTS
+520 ESEVGVGTS

-535 DV
+535 DI

>member
-1 MYSEFKGT
+1 
-9 ELGNNDFLNQN
+9 
-20 RFHNYLLKRWYM
+20 M
-32 VFDLYSNEDCLEVNN
+32 VFDLYGNEDCLEVNN
-47 FYRKLF
+47 FYKKLL

-61 QFIIDRNNQYTFPL
+61 QFVIDTDNNYSFPL
-75 VSKSVD
+75 VSKSAD
-81 DIFELSEKEF
+81 EIFELSAIDF
-91 TDDIKLVIYERV
+91 NNDIKFIVYDRI

-109 LFFQSLVKAKKEI
+109 LFFQSLIKARKEI
-122 VPWEIEFR
+122 KPWEIEFR
-130 AVLPKKGLR
+130 ATLPKKGIR
-139 WFKVSAKTELSPDK
+139 WFKIVAKTESATNGN
-153 RVSFYGHVSDITEL
+153 VIFYGHVSDITDL
-167 KDKEERLRISEE
+167 KDKEEKLRISEE
-179 RFQFALEASTAGIW
+179 RFQFALDASTAGIW
-193 DWDMTTNTVF
+193 DWDMVTNRVF

-211 LELESADIFDD
+211 LELESTDIFDD

-236 KYYSDIQEHFDNKI
+236 KYYSDIHEHFDNKI
-250 PYYENY
+250 PFYENY

-288 GTHTDVSLQKEKE
+288 GTHTDVSAQKEKE
-301 LELLKT
+301 LELMKT

-334 NIKSILDFIDADGD
+334 NIKSILDLIDADVSKQ
-348 RETVTEMLEH
+348 TVTEMLEY

-383 NIAVVPLRLSE
+383 NIAVVPLKLCE
-394 YIDKTIA
+394 YIEKTIST
-401 AIKGHDKQKKVTIVN
+401 IKGYHKERKVTIIN
-416 NVPQYVTINF
+416 NVPKYLTVNF
-426 NPAYLESVLLNFATN
+426 NPAYMESVLLNFTTN

-450 EPVIVFDFGIEAD
+450 DPVITFDFAIEPE
-463 GHKSLKITD
+463 GFKSLKITD
-472 NGLGIDLELYG
+472 NGLGIDLKVYG

-495 HQEARGIG
+495 HEEARGIG

-512 AMKAIVSV
+512 AMKGTVEV
-520 ESIVGEGTS
+520 ESEVGVGTS
-529 FKIVFN
+529 FKIIFN
-535 DV
+535 DM

>member
-1 MYSEFKGT
+1 
-9 ELGNNDFLNQN
+9 
-20 RFHNYLLKRWYM
+20 M
-32 VFDLYSNEDCLEVNN
+32 VFDLYGNDDCLEVNN
-47 FYRKLF
+47 FYKKLL
-53 AEMPDLLF
+53 AEMPDVLF
-61 QFIIDRNNQYTFPL
+61 QFIIDADNNYSFPL
-75 VSKSVD
+75 VSKSAD
-81 DIFELSEKEF
+81 EIFELSAADF
-91 TDDIKLVIYERV
+91 TNDIKFIIFDRIV
-103 LPQDRE
+103 PNDRE
-109 LFFQSLVKAKKEI
+109 RFFHSLVEAKRK
-122 VPWEIEFR
+122 VKPWEIEFR
-130 AVLPKKGLR
+130 AVLPKRGTR
-139 WFKVSAKTELSPDK
+139 WFRITSKTESTLGGK
-153 RVSFYGHVSDITEL
+153 VVFYGHVADITEL
-167 KDKEERLRISEE
+167 KDKEEKLRISEE
-179 RFQFALEASTAGIW
+179 RFQFALDASTAGVW
-193 DWDMTTNTVF
+193 DWDMVTNSVF

-211 LELESADIFDD
+211 LELESSDIFDD

-288 GTHTDVSLQKEKE
+288 GTHTDVSAQKEKE

-334 NIKSILDFIDADGD
+334 NIKSILDFIDADVNKQ
-348 RETVTEMLEH
+348 TVEEMLEH

-383 NIAVVPLRLSE
+383 NIAVVPLKLCE
-394 YIDKTIA
+394 YIEKTIST
-401 AIKGHDKQKKVTIVN
+401 IKGYDKQRNVTIVN
-416 NVPQYVTINF
+416 NVPRYLTINF
-426 NPAYLESVLLNFATN
+426 NPAYMESVLLNFTTN

-450 EPVIVFDFGIEAD
+450 DPVIVFDFAIEPE
-463 GHKSLKITD
+463 GFKSLKITD
-472 NGLGIDLELYG
+472 NGLGIDLKVYG

-495 HQEARGIG
+495 HEEARGIG

-512 AMKAIVSV
+512 AMKGTVLV
-520 ESIVGEGTS
+520 ESEVGVGTS

-535 DV
+535 DM